1 LDEVVRFHIRLFRYG
16 GRVVGN
22 IHLDR
27 VPIERL
33 EGVVIHRL
41 QRTLSAAYAAQGV
54 RRCRFTI
61 SFRVDMSMES
71 SIRMNAKVFELPTTL
86 GILQRIEGVQREEEQ
101 LGVLKF
107 KYKGVVASSGC
118 KRGIC
123 IKYKALVLSSNGRE
137 WRTPRQWARSLGAPH
152 YGGCLTQA
160 TADALW
166 DIAERGFEVGLWY
179 DCAVKTWGAMM
190 GLKLVPMERYLECTC
205 GVVVNGVRLGNP
217 YCRTAEVCVELILE
231 DYRREVERMR
241 EPPTPPPES
250 AIAER
255 LLKEWPELEA
265 FGLDWLRAWAPHAKE
280 RLVEAARLLRRYPR
294 LAELIKRR
302 PANLNPYS
310 MEIYVARDG
319 SEVCASFG
327 DGAYC
332 SADGGAVRRLDLE
345 LKGSEPH
352 EGGVRGVYR
361 PKGLLAFAARAKEYV
376 RIL

>member
-1 LDEVVRFHIRLFRYG
+1 
-16 GRVVGN
+16 
-22 IHLDR
+22 
-27 VPIERL
+27 
-33 EGVVIHRL
+33 
-41 QRTLSAAYAAQGV
+41 
-54 RRCRFTI
+54 
-61 SFRVDMSMES
+61 MES
-71 SIRMNAKVFELPTTL
+71 PIRMNAKVFELPTTL
-86 GILQRIEGVQREEEQ
+86 GILQRIEGQREEEQ
-101 LGVLKF
+101 LGRLKF
-107 KYKGVVASSGC
+107 GYKGVVTAEGC

-123 IKYKALVLSSNGRE
+123 IKYKALVLSDGRE

-166 DIAERGFEVGLWY
+166 ELAGRFEVGLWY
-179 DCAVKTWGAMM
+179 
-190 GLKLVPMERYLECTC
+190 ECSGPEWNRRCVC
-205 GVVVNGVRLGNP
+205 GVVVNGARLGNP
-217 YCRTAEVCVELILE
+217 YCRSVDECVERILE

-265 FGLDWLRAWAPHAKE
+265 FGADWLRAWAPHAKE

-310 MEIYVARDG
+310 VEVYVARDG

-332 SADGGAVRRLDLE
+332 SADGGAVRRLELE

-361 PKGLLAFAARAKEYV
+361 PKGLLAFAAGAKEYV